1 MRRLRSL
8 STFVWETSMQPPT
21 YLQWTWWPWENR
33 HSPSMRDLSPH
44 PLGNNWQNQGGRRY
58 FQATN
63 KNKGVNRV
71 FRLSQWF
78 NMLTRWNYVNFRLH
92 PKKQKLVSKR
102 LEKSSFYALLVGCCR
117 PSTITISSPGLCW
130 AWEGGCGGWDGKNWF
145 VKETIQKT
153 IFKCKKVRNKQR
165 FYQHEIWGKWQHV
178 WNFE

>member
-1 MRRLRSL
+1 MLFFQEQFCTRRLRSL

-92 PKKQKLVSKR
+92 PKN
-102 LEKSSFYALLVGCCR
+102 KSWFQSFLKNPHFMHCLLGAVAPAQLLSLPPGSAGRGKVGVV
-117 PSTITISSPGLCW
+117 G
-130 AWEGGCGGWDGKNWF
+130 EMGK
-145 VKETIQKT
+145 TDLS
-153 IFKCKKVRNKQR
+153 
-165 FYQHEIWGKWQHV
+165 
-178 WNFE
+178 